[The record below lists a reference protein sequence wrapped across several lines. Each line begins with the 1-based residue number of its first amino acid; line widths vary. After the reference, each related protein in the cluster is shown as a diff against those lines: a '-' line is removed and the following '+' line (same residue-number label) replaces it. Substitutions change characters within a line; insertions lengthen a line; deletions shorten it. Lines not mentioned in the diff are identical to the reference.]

1 MNASFKKQSN
11 GVGNKTPKHPS
22 TAFVLIAVLGTISM
36 LGAILWMLAVE
47 GVYLFAGIWVY
58 GTAALMILLWK
69 KFA

>member
-1 MNASFKKQSN
+1 
-11 GVGNKTPKHPS
+11 
-22 TAFVLIAVLGTISM
+22 VLIAVLGTISM